1 MEKMERRSHM
11 FTMQLTSE
19 EHDLL
24 RDRAKEENMSI
35 AQYLRY
41 CLMLEAVYAGKPKVF
56 KILAKG
62 FSQKFVEWFNMKFK
76 VFTGDEELKPKRG

>member
-1 MEKMERRSHM
+1 M
-11 FTMQLTSE
+11 FTMQLTPE

-24 RDRAKEENMSI
+24 RQRAREENMSI

-41 CLMLEAVYAGKPKVF
+41 CVMLEAFYAGKPKVI

-62 FSQKFVEWFNMKFK
+62 FSQKFLEWFDMKFRDSTDVK
-76 VFTGDEELKPKRG
+76 ESKT